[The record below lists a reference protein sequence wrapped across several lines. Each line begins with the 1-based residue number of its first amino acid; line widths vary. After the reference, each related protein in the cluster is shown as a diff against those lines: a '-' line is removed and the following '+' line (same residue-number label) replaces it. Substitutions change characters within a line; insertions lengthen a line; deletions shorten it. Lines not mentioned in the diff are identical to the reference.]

1 MSEISDKI
9 LNLIEEKNISYGELS
24 KISGI
29 PKSALQRYA
38 TGKTNKISAQRLKI
52 IAESLGTTV
61 QYLINEESPNKISS
75 SLSSERKNAMF
86 YDRIRYQRESQGMTQ
101 QELADKVGYTS
112 RSTINKIEKGERNI
126 TGDKIQAI
134 AQALGVKPSYLM
146 DGDTYDNTIDIFSIN
161 GINPIPKTYKRP
173 RLGTIACGEPILAE
187 ENIEAYDDIPDS
199 IKCDFTLICKGD
211 SMVNARINDGDIVYI
226 KQQSQV
232 DNGEIAAVL
241 IDNEATLKRVYIYE
255 DKVVLQPENT
265 KYPPFVYT
273 KEDMNNI
280 RILGKAVGF
289 TSLLN

>member
-1 MSEISDKI
+1 MSEISKR
-9 LNLIEEKNISYGELS
+9 LLQLIEDNDISYGELS
-24 KISGI
+24 KKTNI

-38 TGKTNKISAQRLKI
+38 TGETEKIPITRIEVIAKALNTTAQFI
-52 IAESLGTTV
+52 MGWDENES
-61 QYLINEESPNKISS
+61 YNS
-75 SLSSERKNAMF
+75 
-86 YDRIRYQRESQGMTQ
+86 
-101 QELADKVGYTS
+101 
-112 RSTINKIEKGERNI
+112 
-126 TGDKIQAI
+126 
-134 AQALGVKPSYLM
+134 
-146 DGDTYDNTIDIFSIN
+146 DIFSIP

>member
-1 MSEISDKI
+1 MSEISKR
-9 LNLIEEKNISYGELS
+9 LLQLIEDNDISYGELS
-24 KISGI
+24 KKTNI

-38 TGKTNKISAQRLKI
+38 TGETEKIPITRIEVIAKALNTTAQFI
-52 IAESLGTTV
+52 MGWDENES
-61 QYLINEESPNKISS
+61 YNN
-75 SLSSERKNAMF
+75 
-86 YDRIRYQRESQGMTQ
+86 
-101 QELADKVGYTS
+101 
-112 RSTINKIEKGERNI
+112 
-126 TGDKIQAI
+126 
-134 AQALGVKPSYLM
+134 
-146 DGDTYDNTIDIFSIN
+146 DIFSIN

-187 ENIEAYDDIPDS
+187 ENIEAYDDIPDN

-211 SMVNARINDGDIVYI
+211 SMINARINDGDIVYI

>member
-1 MSEISDKI
+1 MLLSIGKRIKEIRISKNITQDELALKIGTTKQTIYKYENEIVTNIPSQKIELISNALNTTPDYLMGWSDKSTDD
-9 LNLIEEKNISYGELS
+9 LYS
-24 KISGI
+24 I
-29 PKSALQRYA
+29 P
-38 TGKTNKISAQRLKI
+38 
-52 IAESLGTTV
+52 
-61 QYLINEESPNKISS
+61 
-75 SLSSERKNAMF
+75 
-86 YDRIRYQRESQGMTQ
+86 
-101 QELADKVGYTS
+101 
-112 RSTINKIEKGERNI
+112 
-126 TGDKIQAI
+126 
-134 AQALGVKPSYLM
+134 
-146 DGDTYDNTIDIFSIN
+146 

-187 ENIEAYDDIPDS
+187 ENIETYDDIPDN
-199 IKCDFTLICKGD
+199 IKCDFTLVCKGD
-211 SMVNARINDGDIVYI
+211 SMINARINDGDIVYI

-289 TSLLN
+289 TSLLS

>member
-1 MSEISDKI
+1 MSEISKR
-9 LNLIEEKNISYGELS
+9 LLQLIEDNDISYGELS
-24 KISGI
+24 KKTNI

-38 TGKTNKISAQRLKI
+38 TGETEKIPITRIEVIAKALNTTAQFI
-52 IAESLGTTV
+52 MGWDENES
-61 QYLINEESPNKISS
+61 YNN
-75 SLSSERKNAMF
+75 
-86 YDRIRYQRESQGMTQ
+86 
-101 QELADKVGYTS
+101 
-112 RSTINKIEKGERNI
+112 
-126 TGDKIQAI
+126 
-134 AQALGVKPSYLM
+134 
-146 DGDTYDNTIDIFSIN
+146 DIFSIP

-187 ENIEAYDDIPDS
+187 ENIEAYDDIPDN

-226 KQQSQV
+226 KQQSKV

-280 RILGKAVGF
+280 RILGKAEGF

>member
-1 MSEISDKI
+1 MSEISKR
-9 LNLIEEKNISYGELS
+9 LLQLIEDNDISYGELS
-24 KISGI
+24 KKTNI

-38 TGKTNKISAQRLKI
+38 TGETEKIPITRIEVIAKALNTTAQFI
-52 IAESLGTTV
+52 MGWDENES
-61 QYLINEESPNKISS
+61 YNN
-75 SLSSERKNAMF
+75 
-86 YDRIRYQRESQGMTQ
+86 
-101 QELADKVGYTS
+101 
-112 RSTINKIEKGERNI
+112 
-126 TGDKIQAI
+126 
-134 AQALGVKPSYLM
+134 
-146 DGDTYDNTIDIFSIN
+146 DIFSIP

-187 ENIEAYDDIPDS
+187 ENIEAYDDIPDN

-280 RILGKAVGF
+280 RILGKAEGF

>member
-1 MSEISDKI
+1 MSVISKR
-9 LNLIEEKNISYGELS
+9 LLQLIEDNDISYGELS
-24 KISGI
+24 KKTNI

-38 TGKTNKISAQRLKI
+38 TGETEKIPITRIEVIAKALNTTAQFI
-52 IAESLGTTV
+52 MGWDENES
-61 QYLINEESPNKISS
+61 YNN
-75 SLSSERKNAMF
+75 
-86 YDRIRYQRESQGMTQ
+86 
-101 QELADKVGYTS
+101 
-112 RSTINKIEKGERNI
+112 
-126 TGDKIQAI
+126 
-134 AQALGVKPSYLM
+134 
-146 DGDTYDNTIDIFSIN
+146 DIFSIP

>member
-146 DGDTYDNTIDIFSIN
+146 DGDTYDNTIDIFFI
-161 GINPIPKTYKRP
+161 T
-173 RLGTIACGEPILAE
+173 
-187 ENIEAYDDIPDS
+187 
-199 IKCDFTLICKGD
+199 
-211 SMVNARINDGDIVYI
+211 
-226 KQQSQV
+226 
-232 DNGEIAAVL
+232 
-241 IDNEATLKRVYIYE
+241 
-255 DKVVLQPENT
+255 
-265 KYPPFVYT
+265 
-273 KEDMNNI
+273 
-280 RILGKAVGF
+280 
-289 TSLLN
+289 

>member
-1 MSEISDKI
+1 MSEISKR
-9 LNLIEEKNISYGELS
+9 LLQLIEDNDISYGELS
-24 KISGI
+24 KKTNI

-38 TGKTNKISAQRLKI
+38 TGETEKIPITRIEVIAKALNTTAQFI
-52 IAESLGTTV
+52 MGWDENES
-61 QYLINEESPNKISS
+61 YNN
-75 SLSSERKNAMF
+75 
-86 YDRIRYQRESQGMTQ
+86 
-101 QELADKVGYTS
+101 
-112 RSTINKIEKGERNI
+112 
-126 TGDKIQAI
+126 
-134 AQALGVKPSYLM
+134 
-146 DGDTYDNTIDIFSIN
+146 DIFSIP

-187 ENIEAYDDIPDS
+187 ENIEAYDDIPDN

-211 SMVNARINDGDIVYI
+211 SMVNARINDGDIIYI

-280 RILGKAVGF
+280 RILGKAEGF

>member
-1 MSEISDKI
+1 MSEISKR
-9 LNLIEEKNISYGELS
+9 LLQLIEDNDISYGELS
-24 KISGI
+24 KKTNI

-38 TGKTNKISAQRLKI
+38 TGETEKIPITRIEVIAKALNTTAQFI
-52 IAESLGTTV
+52 MGWDENES
-61 QYLINEESPNKISS
+61 YNN
-75 SLSSERKNAMF
+75 
-86 YDRIRYQRESQGMTQ
+86 
-101 QELADKVGYTS
+101 
-112 RSTINKIEKGERNI
+112 
-126 TGDKIQAI
+126 
-134 AQALGVKPSYLM
+134 
-146 DGDTYDNTIDIFSIN
+146 DIFSIP
-161 GINPIPKTYKRP
+161 GLNPIPKTYKRP

>member
-1 MSEISDKI
+1 MSEISKR
-9 LNLIEEKNISYGELS
+9 LLQLIEDNDISYGELS
-24 KISGI
+24 KKTNI

-38 TGKTNKISAQRLKI
+38 TGETEKIPITRIEVIAKALNTTAQFI
-52 IAESLGTTV
+52 MGWDENES
-61 QYLINEESPNKISS
+61 YNN
-75 SLSSERKNAMF
+75 
-86 YDRIRYQRESQGMTQ
+86 
-101 QELADKVGYTS
+101 
-112 RSTINKIEKGERNI
+112 
-126 TGDKIQAI
+126 
-134 AQALGVKPSYLM
+134 
-146 DGDTYDNTIDIFSIN
+146 DIFSIP

-187 ENIEAYDDIPDS
+187 ENIEAYDDIPDN

-280 RILGKAVGF
+280 RILGKAEGF
-289 TSLLN
+289 TILLN

>member
-1 MSEISDKI
+1 MSIGKRIKEIRISKNITQDELALKIGTTKQTIYKYENEIVTNIPSQKIELISNALNTTPDYLMGWSDKSTDD
-9 LNLIEEKNISYGELS
+9 LYS
-24 KISGI
+24 I
-29 PKSALQRYA
+29 P
-38 TGKTNKISAQRLKI
+38 
-52 IAESLGTTV
+52 
-61 QYLINEESPNKISS
+61 
-75 SLSSERKNAMF
+75 
-86 YDRIRYQRESQGMTQ
+86 
-101 QELADKVGYTS
+101 
-112 RSTINKIEKGERNI
+112 
-126 TGDKIQAI
+126 
-134 AQALGVKPSYLM
+134 
-146 DGDTYDNTIDIFSIN
+146 

-187 ENIEAYDDIPDS
+187 ENIETYDDIPDN

-211 SMVNARINDGDIVYI
+211 SMINARINDGDIVYI

-273 KEDMNNI
+273 KEEMNNI

-289 TSLLN
+289 TSLLS

>member
-1 MSEISDKI
+1 MSEISKR
-9 LNLIEEKNISYGELS
+9 LLQLIEDNDISYGELS
-24 KISGI
+24 KKTNI

-38 TGKTNKISAQRLKI
+38 TGETEKIPITRIEVIAKALNTTAQFI
-52 IAESLGTTV
+52 MGWDENES
-61 QYLINEESPNKISS
+61 YNN
-75 SLSSERKNAMF
+75 
-86 YDRIRYQRESQGMTQ
+86 
-101 QELADKVGYTS
+101 
-112 RSTINKIEKGERNI
+112 
-126 TGDKIQAI
+126 
-134 AQALGVKPSYLM
+134 
-146 DGDTYDNTIDIFSIN
+146 DIFSIP

-265 KYPPFVYT
+265 KYPTFVYT

>member
-1 MSEISDKI
+1 MSEISKR
-9 LNLIEEKNISYGELS
+9 LLQLIEDNDISYGELS
-24 KISGI
+24 KKTNI

-38 TGKTNKISAQRLKI
+38 TGETEKIPITRIEVIAKALNTTAQFI
-52 IAESLGTTV
+52 MGWDENES
-61 QYLINEESPNKISS
+61 YNN
-75 SLSSERKNAMF
+75 
-86 YDRIRYQRESQGMTQ
+86 
-101 QELADKVGYTS
+101 
-112 RSTINKIEKGERNI
+112 
-126 TGDKIQAI
+126 
-134 AQALGVKPSYLM
+134 
-146 DGDTYDNTIDIFSIN
+146 DIFSIP

-255 DKVVLQPENT
+255 DKVVLQPEKT

>member
-1 MSEISDKI
+1 MSEISKR
-9 LNLIEEKNISYGELS
+9 LLQLIEDNDISYGELS
-24 KISGI
+24 KKTSI

-38 TGKTNKISAQRLKI
+38 TGETEKIPITRIEVIAKALNTTAQFI
-52 IAESLGTTV
+52 MGWDENES
-61 QYLINEESPNKISS
+61 YNN
-75 SLSSERKNAMF
+75 
-86 YDRIRYQRESQGMTQ
+86 
-101 QELADKVGYTS
+101 
-112 RSTINKIEKGERNI
+112 
-126 TGDKIQAI
+126 
-134 AQALGVKPSYLM
+134 
-146 DGDTYDNTIDIFSIN
+146 DIFSIP

>member
-1 MSEISDKI
+1 MSEISKR
-9 LNLIEEKNISYGELS
+9 LLQLIEDNDISYGELS
-24 KISGI
+24 KKTNI

-38 TGKTNKISAQRLKI
+38 TGETEKIPITRIEVIAKALNTTAQFI
-52 IAESLGTTV
+52 MGWDENES
-61 QYLINEESPNKISS
+61 YNN
-75 SLSSERKNAMF
+75 
-86 YDRIRYQRESQGMTQ
+86 
-101 QELADKVGYTS
+101 
-112 RSTINKIEKGERNI
+112 
-126 TGDKIQAI
+126 
-134 AQALGVKPSYLM
+134 
-146 DGDTYDNTIDIFSIN
+146 DIFSIP

-187 ENIEAYDDIPDS
+187 DNIEAYDDIPDN

-280 RILGKAVGF
+280 RILGKAEGF

>member
-1 MSEISDKI
+1 MSEISKR
-9 LNLIEEKNISYGELS
+9 LLQLIEDNDISYGELS
-24 KISGI
+24 KKTNI

-38 TGKTNKISAQRLKI
+38 TGETEKIPITRIEVIAKALNTTAQFI
-52 IAESLGTTV
+52 MGWDENES
-61 QYLINEESPNKISS
+61 YNN
-75 SLSSERKNAMF
+75 
-86 YDRIRYQRESQGMTQ
+86 
-101 QELADKVGYTS
+101 
-112 RSTINKIEKGERNI
+112 
-126 TGDKIQAI
+126 
-134 AQALGVKPSYLM
+134 
-146 DGDTYDNTIDIFSIN
+146 DIFSIP

-187 ENIEAYDDIPDS
+187 ENIEAYDDIPDN

-280 RILGKAVGF
+280 WILGKAEGF